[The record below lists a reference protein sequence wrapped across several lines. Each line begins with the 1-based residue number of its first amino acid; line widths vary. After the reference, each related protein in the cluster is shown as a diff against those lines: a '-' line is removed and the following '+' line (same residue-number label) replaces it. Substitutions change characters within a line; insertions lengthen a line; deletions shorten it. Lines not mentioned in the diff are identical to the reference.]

1 MASANSKSY
10 FTPPVLKDGDDF
22 DTWLREVQI
31 WQAVTDLEAKK
42 QGPAIY
48 LTLEGKARKCCSV
61 ISVAELSDDNGVKK
75 LTDKLEAL
83 YKADE
88 TEIAFRRYEQFET
101 FSRPETMNV
110 VDYIN
115 EFERLYNR
123 IEEEQFKL
131 PDGVLAYRLLKSAN
145 MSVEKQT

>member
-1 MASANSKSY
+1 M
-10 FTPPVLKDGDDF
+10 
-22 DTWLREVQI
+22 
-31 WQAVTDLEAKK
+31 
-42 QGPAIY
+42 
-48 LTLEGKARKCCSV
+48 
-61 ISVAELSDDNGVKK
+61 AELSDDNGVKK

-101 FSRPETMNV
+101 FFRPETMNV